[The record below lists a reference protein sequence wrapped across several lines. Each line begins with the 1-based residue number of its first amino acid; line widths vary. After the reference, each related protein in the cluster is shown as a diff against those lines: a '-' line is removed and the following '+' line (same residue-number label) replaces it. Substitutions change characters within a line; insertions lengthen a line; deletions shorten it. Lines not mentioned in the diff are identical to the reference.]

1 MSQRPRRRRANT
13 PSPSA
18 PPDVSAPG
26 GTPDGPPQGQRP
38 RSLLL
43 TLVTFVVLLVVGA
56 VGAFVLGHQPEATPP
71 SEADEPEGRV
81 TAVPVGNGSPVS
93 NIGSGGTLN
102 GGWYQLYFTAPK
114 YPDNPADH
122 KGGLDTRL
130 VALIDTAKTS
140 VDVADYD
147 FDLANVADALV
158 RAKGRGATVRMVTD
172 TDTLTNKDKAIQA
185 AFDKLK
191 AASIPIVDD
200 KRGPIMHN
208 KFTVVDKE
216 WVETGSWNYTD
227 GDTYHLNN
235 NMIVI
240 QSKELAANYSAEFAK
255 MFEKKQF
262 GPTKDKTI
270 PNPTVTISGTRIQ
283 NCFASEGKC
292 ASQIVTAIQGS
303 KQSIRFMAYSFTSD
317 PIEQAMADRQ
327 KAGVTISGVFETT
340 GSQTTYSA
348 YGKLKKLGDDV
359 YTDGNPWLMHHKVI
373 IIDDHIVIFG
383 SFNFS
388 DNADTQ
394 NDENLLIIDNPQIA
408 QAFKAEFDR
417 VLALAK
423 NPPVKK

>member
-1 MSQRPRRRRANT
+1 MSQRRPRRRANR
-13 PSPSA
+13 PSA
-18 PPDVSAPG
+18 GSRPG
-26 GTPDGPPQGQRP
+26 C
-38 RSLLL
+38 LLIG
-43 TLVTFVVLLVVGA
+43 LVALVVLVAAGALVV
-56 VGAFVLGHQPEATPP
+56 FVLGRRPATPP
-71 SEADEPEGRV
+71 QEADQPEGRV
-81 TAVPVGNGSPVS
+81 TAVAPGNGSPVS
-93 NIGSGGTLN
+93 NIGSGGSLN
-102 GGWYQLYFTAPK
+102 GGWYQLYFTGPK

-122 KGGLDTRL
+122 KGGLDTKL
-130 VALIDTAKTS
+130 VALIDTARTS

-147 FDLANVADALV
+147 FDLANVADAMV
-158 RAKGRGATVRMVTD
+158 RARGRGATVRMVTD
-172 TDTLTNKDKAIQA
+172 TDTLTNKDKAVQA

-191 AASIPIVDD
+191 AAGIPIVDD

-235 NMIVI
+235 NMIII

-262 GPTKDKTI
+262 GPAKDKAI

-340 GSQTTYSA
+340 GSQTPYSA
-348 YGKLKKLGDDV
+348 YGKLKQLGNEV

-373 IIDDHIVIFG
+373 IIDDHLVIFG